1 MPILGFGIF
10 PINDLIDLVIDHLD
24 IPKYMD
30 KPYEV
35 TKDDPSA
42 FVLSGNNVFDLL
54 VLKNGVRLRFS
65 IFCLLYGPEQLI
77 IILEHVS

>member
-1 MPILGFGIF
+1 MTI
-10 PINDLIDLVIDHLD
+10 IDLMVGHLD
-24 IPKYMD
+24 IPKYID

-35 TKDDPSA
+35 TKDDPSTY
-42 FVLSGNNVFDLL
+42 VLSGNDVSDLL
-54 VLKNGVRLRFS
+54 VLKKGVRLRFS